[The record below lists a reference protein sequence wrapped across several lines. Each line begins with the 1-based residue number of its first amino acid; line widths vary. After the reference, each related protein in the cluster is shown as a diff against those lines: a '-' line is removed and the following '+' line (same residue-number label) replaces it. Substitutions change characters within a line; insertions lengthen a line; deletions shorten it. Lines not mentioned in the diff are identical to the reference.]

1 MAEVKNTRHPW
12 RALRSRFLHRITGR
26 YTLRGLTAP
35 RTPKTAVGLRPLCG
49 FAPPHL
55 GRGSLLRNAL
65 SPAPNVVYRR
75 TLYDIPPKL
84 VGNIMKKIYKNNGE
98 YIEITSIKW
107 YHNLWIYRKQH
118 RNVWINII

>member
-1 MAEVKNTRHPW
+1 MRKKHWKKLKRKVKGAACKRPHEK
-12 RALRSRFLHRITGR
+12 RKGEGKKQKRQRRLTGR

-35 RTPKTAVGLRPLCG
+35 RAPKTVVGLRPLCG

-75 TLYDIPPKL
+75 TLDDIAKNYL
-84 VGNIMKKIYKNNGE
+84 KIRALDENINN
-98 YIEITSIKW
+98 YCIFFVL
-107 YHNLWIYRKQH
+107 HF
-118 RNVWINII
+118 